1 MRQSRPGTTGNNN
14 KHVYKTGGN
23 AQPKIEGQNS
33 GPHFFPRSA
42 TRVGIGIMVSACLIL
57 KAFVAF
63 SPLKSVYAQYGESSE
78 FPLLL
83 DATGEELTAG
93 LEMGQFTS
101 VDLVNVSAY
110 IIAPWRQTRV
120 RQALA
125 NLLPGI
131 CCSYSRRQ
139 FNSSYGD

>member
-1 MRQSRPGTTGNNN
+1 
-14 KHVYKTGGN
+14 
-23 AQPKIEGQNS
+23 
-33 GPHFFPRSA
+33 
-42 TRVGIGIMVSACLIL
+42 MVSAWLIL

-63 SPLKSVYAQYGESSE
+63 SPLTSVYAQYGESSK

-110 IIAPWRQTRV
+110 IIAPWRQTLV
-120 RQALA
+120 R
-125 NLLPGI
+125 
-131 CCSYSRRQ
+131 
-139 FNSSYGD
+139 